1 MGLKV
6 RRGGLAAFITGCC
19 VLGIVI
25 TVSQL
30 NENKPLNG
38 YVDGRQNTIVTT
50 AAPATKPPRDPDMQL
65 YTDNTVGLS
74 LQVPL
79 KWNRVI
85 KGGEVT
91 FIESDTAAYVRV
103 SVGAYPKGLAGITE
117 TDVRADVEDAG
128 GGFVSFTREGNSGYT
143 AMYQMYGDGVL
154 YDYIEINRYDLNYAA
169 RVTICIPDDAYK
181 SLQKQISAVCSSV
194 YWEPHDPI
202 PEDFL
207 LVYNEFGD
215 FEFAVP
221 SQWQRGIYQ
230 GEYVARDP
238 VTGAEMHVSVALSD
252 RTYENVNQ
260 AVYAEYLA
268 EGKEGFAMRQ
278 FSANTNLIYSVS
290 SYMINGFL
298 AYRVDYLVATGVY
311 EYGIS
316 FLCPVDC
323 YTDTAGLFE
332 TAFTLFRTF

>member
-103 SVGAYPKGLAGITE
+103 SVGAYPKGLAGKEIPLIARIICVADSFDTMNSNRVYRKKLTKECIINEIE
-117 TDVRADVEDAG
+117 TNKGRQFDPEIADVMLKLLR
-128 GGFVSFTREGNSGYT
+128 SSNS
-143 AMYQMYGDGVL
+143 L
-154 YDYIEINRYDLNYAA
+154 FDL
-169 RVTICIPDDAYK
+169 
-181 SLQKQISAVCSSV
+181 
-194 YWEPHDPI
+194 
-202 PEDFL
+202 
-207 LVYNEFGD
+207 
-215 FEFAVP
+215 
-221 SQWQRGIYQ
+221 
-230 GEYVARDP
+230 
-238 VTGAEMHVSVALSD
+238 
-252 RTYENVNQ
+252 
-260 AVYAEYLA
+260 
-268 EGKEGFAMRQ
+268 
-278 FSANTNLIYSVS
+278 
-290 SYMINGFL
+290 
-298 AYRVDYLVATGVY
+298 
-311 EYGIS
+311 
-316 FLCPVDC
+316 
-323 YTDTAGLFE
+323 
-332 TAFTLFRTF
+332 